1 MRVCDLVGAFVEE
14 GRKEANEKAIRKTI
28 KRFRKMNL
36 SDVDILESIMED
48 YELSEEE
55 ARDYLEE
62 SKSES
67 NLDSAVD
74 KLNKEA
80 KELIESISTSDIPG
94 N

>member
-1 MRVCDLVGAFVEE
+1 MCDLVGAFVEE